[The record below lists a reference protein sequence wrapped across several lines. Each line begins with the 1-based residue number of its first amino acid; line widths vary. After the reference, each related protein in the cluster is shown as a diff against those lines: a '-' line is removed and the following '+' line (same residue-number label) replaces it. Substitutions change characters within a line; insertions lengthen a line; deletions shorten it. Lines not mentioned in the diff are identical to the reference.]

1 LVHAKRIRAI
11 ILTVCGDSMQ
21 CVLGRVRARWCA
33 KQRHRPEQSPRQL
46 QLTLSIH
53 RLAIVRHSD
62 ERQSRKAARQDSTSG
77 TRREWRPRT
86 AANWASRTT
95 ANWRSRR
102 SLPPATGA
110 IAGHAA
116 YRLRA
121 LAIRGRRQAALAVPD
136 IAYFVGPLFGF
147 ESATDYPEHMAFRE
161 PVLAPPIPVRSL
173 AALHESIVSA
183 RLRRPC
189 GSFALEVDG
198 CPRCRRVASDPELA
212 MTGARGRAAGSAAK
226 NLDHQ
231 H

>member
-1 LVHAKRIRAI
+1 
-11 ILTVCGDSMQ
+11 M
-21 CVLGRVRARWCA
+21 GRVRARWCA

-110 IAGHAA
+110 VVGHAA

-121 LAIRGRRQAALAVPD
+121 LAVRGRRQAALAVPD
-136 IAYFVGPLFGF
+136 VAYFVGPLFGF

-161 PVLAPPIPVRSL
+161 PVLAPPHPRSIARRTPRIDCVRPTSAPVRVVRVGGRWLYNVPTRCVRSGTC
-173 AALHESIVSA
+173 HDM
-183 RLRRPC
+183 RTRPC
-189 GSFALEVDG
+189 RRHPLHQCRSLTSFKSL
-198 CPRCRRVASDPELA
+198 
-212 MTGARGRAAGSAAK
+212 
-226 NLDHQ
+226 H
-231 H
+231 